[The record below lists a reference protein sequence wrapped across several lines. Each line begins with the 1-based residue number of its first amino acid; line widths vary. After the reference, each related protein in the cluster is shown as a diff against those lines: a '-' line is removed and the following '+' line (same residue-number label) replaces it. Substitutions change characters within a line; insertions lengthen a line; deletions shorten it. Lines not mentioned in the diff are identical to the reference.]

1 MSRRTLSRF
10 KRGIA
15 VLRLLLGACAGCIAL
30 TFLPSLS
37 AAQEFNG
44 AFPNR
49 TPQSTDRL
57 IVKWK
62 SGAQILTQQQ
72 KRDRL
77 SPARA
82 KIDEAQ
88 SLGAELDVVQLE
100 RRFSAAELT
109 TTIAALTADP
119 AVEFASPDFRRYPHA
134 LPNDSLVATQWY
146 LLSTEVAALRAETAW
161 DITTGTTGTI
171 VAVLDTGVRFEH
183 PDLLAAKE
191 GGKLLPGYDFV
202 SGESRSS
209 FIGANDGD
217 GRDGDASDPGDWID
231 AADANEDGFDECEI
245 SNSSWHGTRVAGV
258 IAAQTNNGI
267 GIAGAAWKT
276 WILPVRV
283 LGKCGGRDADIIAAM
298 RWAAGLS
305 VPDVPDNPY
314 PANIINLSLGAE
326 GTCTEA
332 YQAAVAELTARGV
345 LIVASAGNEGGPVNA
360 PANCPG
366 VLGVAGV
373 RQIGTKVGFSNL
385 GPDVSLAAPGG
396 NCVTTGPGQPCL
408 FSIVTSTNLGDK
420 SPAASGYT
428 DQFNFNVGTSFSA
441 PMVAGTAALM
451 HAVNGR
457 LGSQH
462 FIQRL
467 REGASPFPE
476 NPGAAV
482 PNCRAPTG
490 SGDIQNEECY
500 CTTDTCGSGLLNAS
514 GAVAHAL
521 RPIAFVQVPTTI
533 SPGQAF
539 VLDASSSTA
548 ACGRTIADYEW
559 SIISSSGSAPQLSG
573 TNGVVVSVQAPE
585 VGQFTLR
592 VVVTDDSGAEDFA
605 DVTIGSMAASTTAS
619 PLGSGAACPV
629 AINVEQ
635 KTPPP
640 PSGQSPQVA
649 PSSSSGGGQ
658 SGWELLAFVLLL
670 LGARRETWNGRSTC
684 LRSSR

>member
-1 MSRRTLSRF
+1 MR
-10 KRGIA
+10 
-15 VLRLLLGACAGCIAL
+15 RLLLDACAVCIAL
-30 TFLPSLS
+30 TLLPGLA

-44 AFPNR
+44 TFPSR
-49 TPQSTDRL
+49 APQSTDRL

-62 SGAQILTQQQ
+62 SGPGARTLTRQQ
-72 KRDRL
+72 KSDRL
-77 SPARA
+77 SRARA
-82 KIDEAQ
+82 KIDETQ
-88 SLGAELDVVQLE
+88 SLGSELDVVQLE
-100 RRFSAAELT
+100 RRISAAELT
-109 TTIAALTADP
+109 ATIVSLTADP
-119 AVEFASPDFRRYPHA
+119 AVEFASPDFRRYPHT
-134 LPNDSLVATQWY
+134 LPNDSLVSTQWY
-146 LLSTEVAALRAETAW
+146 LLSTELAALRAEAAW
-161 DITTGTTGTI
+161 DVTTGTPGTI

-183 PDLLAAKE
+183 PDLLAANE

-202 SGESRSS
+202 SGESSSS
-209 FIGANDGD
+209 FIGANDGN
-217 GRDGDASDPGDWID
+217 GRDADASDPGDWID
-231 AADANEDGFDECEI
+231 AADAEEAGFEECDI

-267 GIAGAAWKT
+267 GIAGVAWKA

-305 VPDVPDNPY
+305 VPGVPDNPY

-332 YQAAVAELTARGV
+332 YRAAVAEIAARGV

-385 GPDVSLAAPGG
+385 GPEVSLAAPGG

-408 FSIVTSTNLGDK
+408 FSIVTSTNSGNR
-420 SPAASGYT
+420 SPAMSGYT

-467 REGASPFPE
+467 REGASPFPDH
-476 NPGAAV
+476 PGTAV
-482 PNCRAPTG
+482 PNCRVPTG
-490 SGDIQNEECY
+490 PGDIQDEECY
-500 CTTDTCGSGLLNAS
+500 CTTDSCGAGLLNAS

-533 SPGQAF
+533 SPGQALL
-539 VLDASSSTA
+539 LDASSSTA
-548 ACGRTIADYEW
+548 ACGRMLAAYEW
-559 SIISSSGSAPQLSG
+559 SIVSSSGSAPQLGGTSG
-573 TNGVVVSVQAPE
+573 AVVSVQAPA

-592 VVVTDDSGAEDFA
+592 VVVTDDSGVQDFA
-605 DVTIGSMAASTTAS
+605 DVTIGPTAASTTAS
-619 PLGSGAACPV
+619 ALGSGAACPV

-640 PSGQSPQVA
+640 PAGQSPQPA
-649 PSSSSGGGQ
+649 PSSSSGGGGEI
-658 SGWELLAFVLLL
+658 GWEFLALVLLL
-670 LGARRETWNGRSTC
+670 SGARRESWNGRSTC